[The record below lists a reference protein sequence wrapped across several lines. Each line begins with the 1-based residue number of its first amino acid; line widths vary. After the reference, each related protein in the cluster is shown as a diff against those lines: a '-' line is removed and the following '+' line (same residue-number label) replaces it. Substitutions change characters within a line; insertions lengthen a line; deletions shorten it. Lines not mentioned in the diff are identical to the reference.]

1 MKRFTIYLSLIL
13 FTVGMLAAQASAKVI
28 YAAPDGLPTNTGT
41 ITSPLNLQQ
50 ALLKSSAVGGDTIY
64 LRGGV
69 YRGSFTSFLVGAVGN
84 PITVKS
90 APGEWAIID
99 GNQTISL
106 MSSIGATGSSTMTL
120 SAGTNLPDVAVVMI
134 DGEHIQIV
142 KASGNNYNINAR
154 GWDGTQ
160 AAAHAAGSA
169 VRAVAE
175 ILTINGSDVVFQN
188 LEVTDSKQARVIA
201 VPGSNSVDFNRR
213 YTGISVYA
221 PNCKIINTVVHDTY
235 QGIAFW
241 SQATDSELYGNILFN
256 NGEEAPDR
264 GHGHGIYTQNT
275 TGRKVIQDNIV
286 FGNFGGF
293 GIHVYGTSA
302 ATLRGYSLIGNVQF
316 QNRWLVGGNAPA
328 DDITISDNY
337 LYGYGFE
344 LGYGNQGNGVA
355 RLIDNYS
362 YASIPADIKWW
373 KQLTMTGNR
382 FYHNGDSQGAD
393 LVLTQPDGT
402 SVLSQYQINNNRY
415 VFGKTFMDTPFFIN
429 SSGASTSY
437 SFLQWKA
444 LGFDAGGL
452 WSGATA
458 ASTSLVKPAGLDIF
472 YRANKYEAGRANVVI
487 YNYNN
492 APSVSIDLSK
502 TGLVAG
508 QSFQVRN
515 GQNFNAAPVASGT
528 YNGQSITI
536 NLGALKVAQPSGNS
550 TFYNSETCPQFCVL
564 VVTPSTSAPVAGG
577 TAAATPTP
585 APTPAPTPTPISSK
599 DTVTNNGTATPTPTP
614 VRTPT
619 PTPTPTPKI
628 VFRFRGRGGFSN
640 H

>member
-1 MKRFTIYLSLIL
+1 M
-13 FTVGMLAAQASAKVI
+13 GMLAAEASAKII
-28 YAAPDGLPTNTGT
+28 YVAPDGVSSNSGT
-41 ITSPLNLQQ
+41 KTSPWNLQK
-50 ALLKSSAVGGDTIY
+50 ALLKSSAVGGDFIY

-69 YRGSFTSFLVGAVGN
+69 YRGSFTSELVGAAGN
-84 PITVKS
+84 PITVMS
-90 APGEWAIID
+90 APGEWAVID
-99 GNQTISL
+99 GNQTIGL
-106 MSSIGATGSSTMTL
+106 TNTIGATGSATVTL
-120 SAGTNLPDVAVVMI
+120 TPGANLPDVAVVMI
-134 DGEHIQIV
+134 DNEHMQLV
-142 KASGNNYNINAR
+142 KVSGDTYSINAR

-160 AAAHAAGSA
+160 PAAHTAGSA

-175 ILTINGSDVVFQN
+175 ILTINGSNVVFQN
-188 LEVTDSKQARVIA
+188 FEVTDSKQARVIA
-201 VPGSNSVDFNRR
+201 VTGSNSVDFNRR

-235 QGIAFW
+235 QGITFW
-241 SQATDSELYGNILFN
+241 SQSTDSEVYGNILYN

-275 TGRKVIQDNIV
+275 TGRKVIQDNII

-293 GIHVYGTSA
+293 GVHVYGTSA

-316 QNRWLVGGNAPA
+316 LDRWLVGGNAPA

-344 LGYGNQGNGVA
+344 LGYGNQDNGTA
-355 RLIDNYS
+355 KLIDNYS
-362 YASIPADIKWW
+362 YAGVPADIKWW

-393 LVLTQPDGT
+393 LILTQPVGS

-415 VFGKTFMDTPFFIN
+415 IFGKSFMDVPFYIN
-429 SSGASTSY
+429 TSGASTPY

-444 LGFDAGGL
+444 LGFDAGGS

-458 ASTSLVKPAGLDIF
+458 ASTSIVKPSGLDIF

-492 APSVSIDLSK
+492 ASSVSVDLSK
-502 TGLVAG
+502 TGLTAG
-508 QSFQVRN
+508 QSFEIRN
-515 GQNFNAAPVASGT
+515 GQNYNAAPVASGT
-528 YNGQSITI
+528 YNGQSVTV
-536 NLGALKVAQPSGNS
+536 NLTGLRIAQPSGNS

-564 VVTPSTSAPVAGG
+564 VVTPKTAASSAPSTSSVPAP
-577 TAAATPTP
+577 TAPAPTPTP
-585 APTPAPTPTPISSK
+585 TPTPTPAPTPTPTPTSSSTTSSK
-599 DTVTNNGTATPTPTP
+599 DTVTKDVA
-614 VRTPT
+614 VKPT

-628 VFRFRGRGGFSN
+628 LLWFRNRKGLSN